1 MKITRQK
8 LRNIIKE
15 EQQKIL
21 VEMQDYGHPDYPALP
36 ENEPVW
42 TNETSGGITM
52 TLFANGTVYM
62 ETDGKVDP
70 SSGRRVVPDVL
81 LEFEKSE
88 IAEIIANL
96 QAMLMA

>member
-42 TNETSGGITM
+42 TGETSGGITM

-62 ETDGKVDP
+62 ETDGKVDL
-70 SSGRRVVPDVL
+70 SSGRRVPDVL

-88 IAEIIANL
+88 ISEIIENL